1 MKEVVL
7 VYLGSRHLCVFT
19 SLRCWFQ
26 LTCLQSWRPFR
37 GEMVGAAGG
46 GGGGGGG
53 GGAAPLPPIPHD
65 LTALPEY
72 IRLKQRDH

>member
-1 MKEVVL
+1 MVVL

-19 SLRCWFQ
+19 SLRCGFRCLITTELKAFQ
-26 LTCLQSWRPFR
+26 R
-37 GEMVGAAGG
+37 GDGWCCGG
-46 GGGGGGG
+46 GGEG

-72 IRLKQRDH
+72 IRLKQHDH